1 MKEFFSQGKVLLT
14 AEYAVLEGVKALAL
28 PTIKGQSLT
37 VKTTE
42 SQSIVWK
49 AFTHDNQLW
58 IDAVLD
64 FQFRCIYAGDTSPKV
79 IKKLVLILQ
88 AMEKLSPSFYKRG
101 VEITTHLDFP
111 QDWGLGSS
119 STLINNLAQWLT
131 INPYILLD
139 NTFGGS
145 GYDLAAAQSK
155 GALFYTRNAFS
166 PTIEKVSFDPP
177 FKDNLYFVY
186 LNQKRN
192 SQEAIKGYAER
203 KSLSQSNKKRLEK
216 IGEELLSCKAQENFN
231 RLLKEHEDITGDFL
245 GEPPVQARL
254 FPDFNGQIKSLGAWG
269 GDFVLVSGDRESPQY
284 FMAKG
289 YSTVI
294 SFHEFIL

>member
-37 VKTTE
+37 VKTIE

-49 AFTHDNQLW
+49 AFTHDDQLW
-58 IDAVLD
+58 IDAAFD
-64 FQFRCIYAGDTSPKV
+64 FQFRCIYTGETSPKV
-79 IKKLVLILQ
+79 IEKLALILQ
-88 AMEKLSPSFYKRG
+88 ALETLSPSFYKRG
-101 VEITTHLDFP
+101 VEITTRLDFP

-119 STLINNLAQWLT
+119 STLVNNLAQWLK

-139 NTFGGS
+139 KTFGGS

-155 GALFYTRNAFS
+155 RALFYTRNAFS

-231 RLLKEHEDITGDFL
+231 LLLKEHEDITGAFL

-254 FPDFNGQIKSLGAWG
+254 FPNFNGQIKSLGAWG

-289 YSTVI
+289 FSTVI

>member
-1 MKEFFSQGKVLLT
+1 M
-14 AEYAVLEGVKALAL
+14 
-28 PTIKGQSLT
+28 
-37 VKTTE
+37 
-42 SQSIVWK
+42 
-49 AFTHDNQLW
+49 
-58 IDAVLD
+58 
-64 FQFRCIYAGDTSPKV
+64 
-79 IKKLVLILQ
+79 
-88 AMEKLSPSFYKRG
+88 
-101 VEITTHLDFP
+101 DFP
-111 QDWGLGSS
+111 QDWGWAS
-119 STLINNLAQWLT
+119 STLINNLAQWLK
-131 INPYILLD
+131 INPYLLLEK
-139 NTFGGS
+139 TFGGS

-192 SQEAIKGYAER
+192 SQEAIKGYTER

-216 IGEELLSCKAQENFN
+216 IGEDLLSCKAQENFN
-231 RLLKEHEDITGDFL
+231 LLLKEHEDITGAFL
-245 GEPPVQARL
+245 GETPVQARL

-269 GDFVLVSGDRESPQY
+269 GDFVLVSGNHESPQY

-289 YSTVI
+289 FSTVI